1 MPPCCEFAP
10 LPAVY
15 AVTLF
20 YKSYI
25 SRCSD
30 ISIFNAAVPH
40 FGTSAATAA
49 AAAAA
54 AAAERRQ
61 EAPAAAMDFL

>member
-1 MPPCCEFAP
+1 M
-10 LPAVY
+10 PAVY